1 METGSIN
8 IVSLIT
14 SNHSRQCGDYCDY
27 LVKLGKLRESQE
39 LKTKTK
45 TMKESFKEKK
55 NISQFVTCVA
65 LYAMPF
71 AKTGQ

>member
-8 IVSLIT
+8 IVSLII
-14 SNHSRQCGDYCDY
+14 SNRSRQCGDYCDY
-27 LVKLGKLRESQE
+27 LVKLGQLRESQE
-39 LKTKTK
+39 LKTK
-45 TMKESFKEKK
+45 TMKESFKEKN

-65 LYAMPF
+65 SCAMPL